1 MNEFKTT
8 HFGFKEVPEREKQRR
23 VGAVFDSVADR
34 YDLMNDLM
42 ALGQHRLWKRFTRG
56 VSGVREGHR
65 VLDLAGGTGD
75 LTRLFRE
82 RRGDSGQVILADI
95 IRQML
100 DHGRRKLIDRGLLH
114 GLGYTQVNAEALPF
128 ADRSFD
134 VVVIGFGLR
143 NVTHKDRALAEMFRV
158 LKPGGRALVLEFS
171 KLRQDAL
178 QPLYD
183 LYSFKV
189 LPWLGRQVANDAD
202 SYRYLAESIRKHPDQ
217 ESLAQMMR
225 DAGFEACEWFNLAL
239 GVVAVHR
246 GFRL

>member
-1 MNEFKTT
+1 MSDFKTT
-8 HFGFKEVPEREKQRR
+8 HFGFQQVPEQEKQRR

-34 YDLMNDLM
+34 YDVMNDLM
-42 ALGQHRLWKRFTRG
+42 ALGLHRVWKRFTRG
-56 VSGVREGHR
+56 VSGVREGHK

-82 RRGDSGQVILADI
+82 RTGPGGQVILADI
-95 IRQML
+95 NRQML
-100 DHGRRKLIDRGLLH
+100 DHGRRKLIDQGHLH
-114 GLGYTQVNAEALPF
+114 GVGYSQLNAEALPF
-128 ADRSFD
+128 RDCSFD

-158 LKPGGRALVLEFS
+158 LRPGGRVLILEFS
-171 KLRQDAL
+171 KLRQEAL

-189 LPWLGRQVANDAD
+189 LPWLGQQVTQDAD

-217 ESLAQMMR
+217 EGLAQMMGE
-225 DAGFEACEWFNLAL
+225 AGFEACEWFNLAL
-239 GVVAVHR
+239 GIVAVHR

>member
-1 MNEFKTT
+1 MTESKTT
-8 HFGFKEVPEREKQRR
+8 HFGYQQVPEDEKQRR

-42 ALGQHRLWKRFTRG
+42 ALGMHRLWKRFTRSI
-56 VSGVREGHR
+56 SGVRAGQR

-75 LTRLFRE
+75 LTRLFKE
-82 RRGDSGQVILADI
+82 RTGEQGQVILADI
-95 IRQML
+95 NRQML
-100 DHGRRKLIDRGLLH
+100 DQGRSKLIDQGLTQ
-114 GLGYTQVNAEALPF
+114 GLSYTQVNAEALPF
-128 ADRSFD
+128 ADRGFD

-143 NVTHKDRALAEMFRV
+143 NVTHKDRALCEMYRV
-158 LKPGGRALVLEFS
+158 LKPGGRVLILEFS
-171 KLRQDAL
+171 KLRQPAL

-189 LPWLGRQVANDAD
+189 LPWLGKKVTHDAA

-217 ESLAQMMR
+217 ETLAGMMR
-225 DAGFEACEWFNLAL
+225 DAGFESCEWFNLAL

>member
-1 MNEFKTT
+1 MSDFKTT
-8 HFGFKEVPEREKQRR
+8 HFGYQQVPEQEKERR

-42 ALGQHRLWKRFTRG
+42 AFGLHRLWKRFTRG
-56 VSGVREGHR
+56 VSGVREGQR

-75 LTRLFRE
+75 LTRLFHE
-82 RRGDSGQVILADI
+82 RTGSGGQVVLADI
-95 IRQML
+95 NRAML
-100 DHGRRKLIDRGLLH
+100 GHGRRKLIDQGLLH
-114 GLGYTQVNAEALPF
+114 GLDYAQVNAEALPF

-143 NVTHKDRALAEMFRV
+143 NVTHKDQALAEMYRV
-158 LKPGGRALVLEFS
+158 LKPGGRVLILEFS
-171 KLRQDAL
+171 KLRQEAL
-178 QPLYD
+178 RPLYD

-189 LPWLGRQVANDAD
+189 LPWLGQQVAGDAD
-202 SYRYLAESIRKHPDQ
+202 SYRYLAESIRRHPDQ
-217 ESLAQMMR
+217 EHLAEMLSE
-225 DAGFEACEWFNLAL
+225 AGFENCDWFNLAL

>member
-1 MNEFKTT
+1 
-8 HFGFKEVPEREKQRR
+8 
-23 VGAVFDSVADR
+23 
-34 YDLMNDLM
+34 
-42 ALGQHRLWKRFTRG
+42 
-56 VSGVREGHR
+56 
-65 VLDLAGGTGD
+65 
-75 LTRLFRE
+75 
-82 RRGDSGQVILADI
+82 VILADI
-95 IRQML
+95 NRQML

-178 QPLYD
+178 RPLYD